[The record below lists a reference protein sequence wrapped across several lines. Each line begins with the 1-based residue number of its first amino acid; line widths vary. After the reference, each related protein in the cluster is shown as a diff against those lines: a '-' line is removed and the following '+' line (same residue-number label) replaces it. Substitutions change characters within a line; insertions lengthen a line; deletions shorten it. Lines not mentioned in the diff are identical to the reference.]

1 MAKLGKQMYYTSK
14 EKKINSYKV
23 TIPRDI
29 VKKAKMEDVEE
40 VRIYVEEEGKIII
53 EKQ

>member
-1 MAKLGKQMYYTSK
+1 MTKLGQQMYYTSK
-14 EKKINSYKV
+14 GKNINSYKIN
-23 TIPRDI
+23 IPKSI
-29 VKKAKMEDVEE
+29 IKKAKMEDIEE